1 LNTRCFVQLSLILFH
16 AGSEHIRLQT
26 AEQSLLRANLIV
38 SDQAKQLDDLRL
50 ENEKLQL
57 QQQKLDEE
65 LKLLKNVPNP
75 DYVHQISPNS
85 HSRQKKCDGD
95 LSMLRN
101 MLRDSE
107 FNEKSAIEELEEVQ
121 NALATCRVQN
131 SAAEEEI
138 CILNS
143 QLEAITHASMAKEQ
157 GLMKRIKELEMI
169 AMGNQRSAFSGANE
183 LKMSTEFD
191 VGLNGACVSPLS
203 SGDNSQCIT

>member
-1 LNTRCFVQLSLILFH
+1 M
-16 AGSEHIRLQT
+16 
-26 AEQSLLRANLIV
+26 